1 MLSWKKVIRD
11 SKHLSLSTDGELSKG
26 ARYLAAVCA
35 ELRSTLSLLAR
46 MMPSG
51 PLNPMGPGQPVG
63 AAASLLRTSS
73 SLLSGGQQGM
83 GSGGGMIPSQSPFS
97 SLVSPRTQFGANG
110 LLGGGS
116 NVSSLLN
123 RPFGNGGHMLGPGL
137 MPGGGG
143 IPMNT
148 LQQQRGGLDGA
159 GDLVG
164 VGGSDPLSFPSSS
177 QVSLGN
183 QLGSDNLHQ
192 PPQHQQQQQQL
203 DAMHDLQQQQQH
215 QQLPMSYNQQHLPP
229 QPPQQ
234 PQATVKLENG
244 GSTGGVK
251 LEPQMGQPDQ
261 NSSAQMM
268 RNASN
273 VKIEP
278 QQLQALRSLSA
289 VKMEQPTSDPSAF
302 LQQQQQQQ
310 HLLQLT
316 KQNPQ
321 AAAAAQLNLLQQQRI
336 LQMQQQQQQQQQQ
349 ILKNLPLQRNQLQ
362 QQQLLR
368 QQSLNMR
375 TPGKSAP
382 YEPGTCA
389 KRLTHYMITI
399 LSTGEILSMSIFLQM
414 LKRGGVYL
422 SMEVVAKLLEFSLRM
437 YGIVRYAIGS
447 LGEAL
452 TTVEVLPRLCQIK
465 YASGTLEE
473 LLYVDMP
480 RESQN
485 ASGQIVL
492 DYTKAI
498 QESVFEQL
506 RVVREGH
513 LRIVFNPDLKI
524 ASWEFCARRHEEL
537 IPRRSIIPQVSQL
550 GAVVQKY
557 QSAVQNSTN
566 LSTQDMQ
573 NNCNSFV
580 ACARQLAKALEVPLV
595 NDLGY
600 TKRYVRCLQIAE
612 VVNCMKDLI
621 DYSRQNGSGPIA
633 SLHSFPRRTSSG
645 VSPHQSQQQQPE
657 EQQSIPQSSNQSGQ
671 NAAPMTGVQA
681 SASAN
686 ADVTSNNS
694 LSCAPS
700 TSAPSPSVVG
710 LLQGSMNSRQDH
722 PMSSANGPYTSGNS
736 AAIPKVNSTT
746 SLQSNPS
753 TSFPSPMPTTSN
765 NNMMPA
771 PQSTNQLSSPTTSS
785 NLPPMQP
792 PATRPQEP
800 EPNESQSS
808 VQRILQD
815 LMMSPQMNGIGQLG
829 NDMKRPNGLTSS
841 VNGVNCLVG
850 NAVTNNSGMGG
861 MGGMGFGAMGGLG
874 PNHAASGLR
883 TAMVNNAMAISG
895 RMGMNHSAHDLSQLG
910 QLQQQQQ
917 HQQQQQ
923 QQQHDLGNQLLNGLR
938 AANSFNNLQYDWKPS
953 Q

>member
-1 MLSWKKVIRD
+1 M
-11 SKHLSLSTDGELSKG
+11 
-26 ARYLAAVCA
+26 AV
-35 ELRSTLSLLAR
+35 
-46 MMPSG
+46 
-51 PLNPMGPGQPVG
+51 
-63 AAASLLRTSS
+63 
-73 SLLSGGQQGM
+73 
-83 GSGGGMIPSQSPFS
+83 
-97 SLVSPRTQFGANG
+97 
-110 LLGGGS
+110 
-116 NVSSLLN
+116 
-123 RPFGNGGHMLGPGL
+123 
-137 MPGGGG
+137 
-143 IPMNT
+143 
-148 LQQQRGGLDGA
+148 
-159 GDLVG
+159 DLVWG
-164 VGGSDPLSFPSSS
+164 
-177 QVSLGN
+177 
-183 QLGSDNLHQ
+183 
-192 PPQHQQQQQQL
+192 
-203 DAMHDLQQQQQH
+203 HDLG
-215 QQLPMSYNQQHLPP
+215 
-229 QPPQQ
+229 
-234 PQATVKLENG
+234 KEGEG
-244 GSTGGVK
+244 GD
-251 LEPQMGQPDQ
+251 MG
-261 NSSAQMM
+261 
-268 RNASN
+268 
-273 VKIEP
+273 
-278 QQLQALRSLSA
+278 L
-289 VKMEQPTSDPSAF
+289 
-302 LQQQQQQQ
+302 
-310 HLLQLT
+310 
-316 KQNPQ
+316 
-321 AAAAAQLNLLQQQRI
+321 
-336 LQMQQQQQQQQQQ
+336 
-349 ILKNLPLQRNQLQ
+349 
-362 QQQLLR
+362 
-368 QQSLNMR
+368 
-375 TPGKSAP
+375 
-382 YEPGTCA
+382 
-389 KRLTHYMITI
+389 
-399 LSTGEILSMSIFLQM
+399 
-414 LKRGGVYL
+414 
-422 SMEVVAKLLEFSLRM
+422 
-437 YGIVRYAIGS
+437 
-447 LGEAL
+447 
-452 TTVEVLPRLCQIK
+452 
-465 YASGTLEE
+465 
-473 LLYVDMP
+473 
-480 RESQN
+480 
-485 ASGQIVL
+485 
-492 DYTKAI
+492 
-498 QESVFEQL
+498 
-506 RVVREGH
+506 
-513 LRIVFNPDLKI
+513 
-524 ASWEFCARRHEEL
+524 
-537 IPRRSIIPQVSQL
+537 
-550 GAVVQKY
+550 
-557 QSAVQNSTN
+557 
-566 LSTQDMQ
+566 
-573 NNCNSFV
+573 FV

>member
-1 MLSWKKVIRD
+1 
-11 SKHLSLSTDGELSKG
+11 
-26 ARYLAAVCA
+26 
-35 ELRSTLSLLAR
+35 

-51 PLNPMGPGQPVG
+51 PLNPMGPGQPVSG
-63 AAASLLRTSS
+63 AASLLRTSS
-73 SLLSGGQQGM
+73 SLLNGGQQGM
-83 GSGGGMIPSQSPFS
+83 GSGGGMLPSQSPFS

-123 RPFGNGGHMLGPGL
+123 RSFGNGGHLLGPGS

-143 IPMNT
+143 LPMNN
-148 LQQQRGGLDGA
+148 LQQQRGGLDGS

-164 VGGSDPLSFPSSS
+164 VGGSDSLSFPSSS

-183 QLGSDNLHQ
+183 QLGSDNLHP
-192 PPQHQQQQQQL
+192 PPQHQQQQQHL
-203 DAMHDLQQQQQH
+203 DAMQDLQQQQQQH
-215 QQLPMSYNQQHLPP
+215 QQQLPMSYNQQQLPP

-289 VKMEQPTSDPSAF
+289 
-302 LQQQQQQQ
+302 QQQ
-310 HLLQLT
+310 
-316 KQNPQ
+316 
-321 AAAAAQLNLLQQQRI
+321 
-336 LQMQQQQQQQQQQ
+336 
-349 ILKNLPLQRNQLQ
+349 Q

-375 TPGKSAP
+375 TPGKLAP

-389 KRLTHYMITI
+389 KRLTHYMYHQQNRPQDNNIEYWRNFVNEYFSPNAKKRWCVSLYGSGRQT
-399 LSTGEILSMSIFLQM
+399 TGVFPQDVWHCEICNR
-414 LKRGGVYL
+414 KPGRGF
-422 SMEVVAKLLEFSLRM
+422 E
-437 YGIVRYAIGS
+437 
-447 LGEAL
+447 

-722 PMSSANGPYTSGNS
+722 PMSSANGPYTGGNS
-736 AAIPKVNSTT
+736 GAIPKVNSTT

-753 TSFPSPMPTTSN
+753 TSFPSPVPTTSN

-771 PQSTNQLSSPTTSS
+771 PQNTNQLSSPTASS

-815 LMMSPQMNGIGQLG
+815 FMMSPQMNGVGQLG

-861 MGGMGFGAMGGLG
+861 MGFGAMGGLG

-883 TAMVNNAMAISG
+883 TAMANNVMAISG
-895 RMGMNHSAHDLSQLG
+895 RMGMNHTAHDLSQLG

-917 HQQQQQ
+917 HQHQQQQQ
-923 QQQHDLGNQLLNGLR
+923 QQQHDIGNQLLSGLR
-938 AANSFNNLQYDWKPS
+938 AANSFNNLHYDWKPS

>member
-1 MLSWKKVIRD
+1 
-11 SKHLSLSTDGELSKG
+11 
-26 ARYLAAVCA
+26 
-35 ELRSTLSLLAR
+35 

-268 RNASN
+268 RHASN

-861 MGGMGFGAMGGLG
+861 MGFGAMGGLG

>member
-1 MLSWKKVIRD
+1 MV
-11 SKHLSLSTDGELSKG
+11 
-26 ARYLAAVCA
+26 
-35 ELRSTLSLLAR
+35 
-46 MMPSG
+46 PSG
-51 PLNPMGPGQPVG
+51 PPNPMGPGQPVG
-63 AAASLLRTSS
+63 AASLLRTSS

-83 GSGGGMIPSQSPFS
+83 GSGGGMLPSQSPFS

-123 RPFGNGGHMLGPGL
+123 RPFGNGGHMLGPGS

-143 IPMNT
+143 LPMNT

-159 GDLVG
+159 VDLVG
-164 VGGSDPLSFPSSS
+164 AGGSDSLSFPSSS

-183 QLGSDNLHQ
+183 QLGSDNLHP
-192 PPQHQQQQQQL
+192 PPQHQQQQQHL
-203 DAMHDLQQQQQH
+203 DAMQDLQHQH
-215 QQLPMSYNQQHLPP
+215 QHQQQLPMSYNQQQLPP

-261 NSSAQMM
+261 NSTAQMM

-278 QQLQALRSLSA
+278 PQLQALRSLSA
-289 VKMEQPTSDPSAF
+289 VKMEQQSSDPSAF

-336 LQMQQQQQQQQQQ
+336 LQMQQQQQQQQQ

-389 KRLTHYMITI
+389 KRLTHYMYHQQNRPQDNNIEYWRNFVNEYFSPNAKKRWCVSLYGSGRQT
-399 LSTGEILSMSIFLQM
+399 TGVFPQDVWHCEICNR
-414 LKRGGVYL
+414 KPGRGF
-422 SMEVVAKLLEFSLRM
+422 E
-437 YGIVRYAIGS
+437 
-447 LGEAL
+447 

-645 VSPHQSQQQQPE
+645 GVNPQQSQQQQPE

-746 SLQSNPS
+746 SLQSTPS
-753 TSFPSPMPTTSN
+753 TSFPSPVPTTSN

-771 PQSTNQLSSPTTSS
+771 PQNTNQLSSPTASS

-800 EPNESQSS
+800 DPNESQSS

-815 LMMSPQMNGIGQLG
+815 LMMSPQMNGVGQLG

-883 TAMVNNAMAISG
+883 TAIANNAMAISG

-923 QQQHDLGNQLLNGLR
+923 QQQQHDLGNQLLSGLR

>member
-1 MLSWKKVIRD
+1 
-11 SKHLSLSTDGELSKG
+11 
-26 ARYLAAVCA
+26 
-35 ELRSTLSLLAR
+35 

-268 RNASN
+268 RHASN

-389 KRLTHYMITI
+389 KRLTHYMYHQQNRPQASFWVIPNKITI

-452 TTVEVLPRLCQIK
+452 
-465 YASGTLEE
+465 
-473 LLYVDMP
+473 
-480 RESQN
+480 N

-861 MGGMGFGAMGGLG
+861 MGFGAMGGLG

>member
-1 MLSWKKVIRD
+1 
-11 SKHLSLSTDGELSKG
+11 
-26 ARYLAAVCA
+26 
-35 ELRSTLSLLAR
+35 

-289 VKMEQPTSDPSAF
+289 DNNIEYWRNFVNEYFSPNAKKRWCVSLYGSGRQTTGVF
-302 LQQQQQQQ
+302 
-310 HLLQLT
+310 
-316 KQNPQ
+316 PQ
-321 AAAAAQLNLLQQQRI
+321 DVWHCEICNR
-336 LQMQQQQQQQQQQ
+336 
-349 ILKNLPLQRNQLQ
+349 K
-362 QQQLLR
+362 
-368 QQSLNMR
+368 
-375 TPGKSAP
+375 PG
-382 YEPGTCA
+382 
-389 KRLTHYMITI
+389 
-399 LSTGEILSMSIFLQM
+399 
-414 LKRGGVYL
+414 RGF
-422 SMEVVAKLLEFSLRM
+422 E
-437 YGIVRYAIGS
+437 
-447 LGEAL
+447 